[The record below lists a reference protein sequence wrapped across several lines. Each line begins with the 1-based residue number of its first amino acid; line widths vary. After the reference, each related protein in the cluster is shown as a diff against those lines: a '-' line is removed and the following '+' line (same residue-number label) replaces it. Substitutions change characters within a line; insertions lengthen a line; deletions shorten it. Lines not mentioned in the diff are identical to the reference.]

1 MYVQWRVYGYKV
13 NRNIFFSQL
22 ARRPFISKLILLHC
36 KMETIVAERIAFWP
50 MIYVSDMYTRKVISV
65 DLSEIFMPLYTRGV
79 NLFEAFDKNVMS
91 SIRLFLP

>member
-1 MYVQWRVYGYKV
+1 MASIRVQSKQEY
-13 NRNIFFSQL
+13 FSF
-22 ARRPFISKLILLHC
+22 AIGSKYAPFISKLILLHC

-50 MIYVSDMYTRKVISV
+50 MIYVSDMHTRKVISV